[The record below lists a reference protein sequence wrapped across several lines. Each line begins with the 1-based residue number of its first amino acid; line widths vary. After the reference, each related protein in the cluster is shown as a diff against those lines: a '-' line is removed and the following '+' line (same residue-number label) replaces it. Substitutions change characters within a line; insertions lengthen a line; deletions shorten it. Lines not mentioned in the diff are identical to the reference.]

1 MRIEGEDGNEGEV
14 KVKLRVEMK
23 RRSSDGVHT
32 GSRTGPG
39 CPPSGTVFLERLE
52 LST

>member
-1 MRIEGEDGNEGEV
+1 MRVEGEDGNEDEV

-32 GSRTGPG
+32 GSGLVQVVPNRYNL
-39 CPPSGTVFLERLE
+39 SGKIRA
-52 LST
+52 